1 MQDASVYMPL
11 SAQSR
16 KRTELHYFTCLTH
29 KDVMPI
35 MSSLRVVLSNLGTGV
50 QGYAITSDKYEV
62 RKDAQN

>member
-1 MQDASVYMPL
+1 M
-11 SAQSR
+11 
-16 KRTELHYFTCLTH
+16 CLTH

-35 MSSLRVVLSNLGTGV
+35 MSSSRVVLSNPDTGV